1 MKLKYFLGSVLSFI
15 MSISA
20 FAQSS
25 PGYDYLSLG
34 ELKLAKEYFSKN
46 LNNSPAESHFYLGE
60 IAYQEGKMA
69 EAKSEYEKAQTANP
83 ESPYGAVGLAKLE
96 LKADP
101 KEAAK
106 ALNNLQKKYKKD
118 VFVGIAV
125 AKAFFDN
132 GMKEEAQKAILE
144 ARKADKKSPYTYIFE
159 GDMLAKENKVGDAA
173 QQYDQA
179 IYNDENCVLAYMK
192 GAEVYEF
199 INPTTATELLTKAI
213 SIRPEYKIAY
223 KDLGDLNYRKGI
235 YANAIPAYKE
245 FFTGGDYTIDDM
257 RRYAGALFFTGKFD
271 DAKTIIAEGLV
282 KEPNDFVLNRLLM
295 YSLNDTE
302 DFAKGLEVGNKFFS
316 LPVRPGIDTVKY
328 ITQDYMIY
336 GNLLSENGNKKAAIE
351 QFKKAIQLDPTKLAL
366 LKTVASAS
374 AGEKDFGSAADYYAQ
389 YVQMA
394 GQAATAED
402 YYQLGGYYTTAG
414 AQLLADSSAVNGKVK
429 GLELLKKA
437 ENSYDKII
445 ELKPDSYL
453 GHYMKTRASYNMDP
467 SSEQGLSK
475 PHYEKTIELLLA
487 SPEPNK
493 AVLIEAYS
501 YLSFYYYLQFD
512 KHKKAE
518 DKEKVKEYAE
528 KVLSLDPTNGNGKQL
543 FDWASGK

>member
-15 MSISA
+15 VSISA

-34 ELKLAKEYFSKN
+34 EFKLAKEYFTKN
-46 LNNSPAESHFYLGE
+46 LSSSPAESHFYLGE

-69 EAKSEYEKAQTANP
+69 EAKSEYEKALAANL
-83 ESPYGAVGLAKLE
+83 ESPYGAIGLAKLE
-96 LKADP
+96 LKAEP

-106 ALNNLQKKYKKD
+106 TLNNLQKKNKKD

-125 AKAFFDN
+125 AKAFFEN
-132 GMKEEAQKAILE
+132 GMKEDAQKAILE

-159 GDMLAKENKVGDAA
+159 GDMLAKENKIGDAA

-179 IYNDENCVLAYMK
+179 IYNDANCVLAYMK

-257 RRYAGALFFTGKFD
+257 RRYAGALFFTGNFN
-271 DAKTIIAEGLV
+271 DAKVIIAEGLGRDA
-282 KEPNDFVLNRLLM
+282 NDFVLNRLLM

-302 DFAKGLEVGNKFFS
+302 DFQKGLEVGNKFFS
-316 LPVRPGIDTVKY
+316 LPVREGVDTVKY
-328 ITQDYMIY
+328 IPQDYLIY
-336 GNLLSENGNKKAAIE
+336 GNLLSENGDKKAAIE
-351 QFKKAIQLDPTKLAL
+351 QFKKAVELDPTKLAL
-366 LKTVASAS
+366 FKTIASAS
-374 AGEKDFGSAADYYAQ
+374 AAEKDFESAAEYYSQ

-394 GQAATAED
+394 GETAAAED
-402 YYQLGGYYTTAG
+402 YFQLGGYYTSAG
-414 AQLLADSSAVNGKVK
+414 AKLLADTVTVDAKTK
-429 GLELLKKA
+429 GHELLKKA
-437 ENSYDKII
+437 ESSYDKVI

-453 GHYMKTRASYNMDP
+453 GHYMKTRPSYHMDP
-467 SSEQGLSK
+467 SSEEGLSR
-475 PHYEKTIELLLA
+475 PHYEKTIEILLTD
-487 SPEPNK
+487 PEPNK

-518 DKEKVKEYAE
+518 DKAKVKEYAE
-528 KVLSLDPTNGNGKQL
+528 KVLELDPENGNGKQL